1 MALAYLTINL
11 DAFTGDDHPPVSSYS
26 TITLDPG
33 ADHIDAAADVIHV
46 RTIVVSLDQQGKA
59 ATANGV
65 PCVDGKVPVVA
76 GVMYAVLAPRVLRDG
91 PHYIPALTAG
101 QVVDLSDYITPGA
114 PLTPDQA
121 AILTARI
128 EALETTPP
136 RTIAILGDS
145 ITENSGTWPA
155 RFEAGNE
162 AATSFYNDQRGAIGW
177 ALNRLKQPLKFVG
190 DFGVNGDTTAMILA
204 RVPDVIALAPGYVV
218 LLGGANDVTYTT
230 PAATIIANLSAT
242 VDALTAAGIRV
253 LLGEITPWTAAGPV
267 VANATQVAIITE
279 VNTWV
284 RSQSK
289 AVPVPWAGIMSDPT
303 TGNYLVSAFSTA
315 SPLHPNSEG
324 GARMGQ
330 VLAEVLS
337 GLVPTID
344 PFRPAGDPAQ
354 VLANPNQV
362 GAGVPTS
369 WAASNAAGAT
379 YVQSKVPR
387 TDNKPGEWVQ
397 FAVSANGSNEHFYQQ
412 IITPLNAK
420 IAAGDYVRG
429 LWEYEISG
437 AGAPFVTCYFKIEFR
452 NAGGAT
458 ILTTSD
464 NFALS
469 QPPAGA
475 AHYPSSGVMRTP
487 EVQVPALATM
497 VVFRAVMYGVATYRW
512 GRADLRKVAV
522 DQV

>member
-1 MALAYLTINL
+1 MSFRFQFRRGTTAERNASNPILAAGEPAVVLDSGQPAELVLGDGVTAMADLRSAVWDDDARLALADT
-11 DAFTGDDHPPVSSYS
+11 ATQPGDLG
-26 TITLDPG
+26 T
-33 ADHIDAAADVIHV
+33 AAAADVGDLATAEQGALADTAVQPADLTV
-46 RTIVVSLDQQGKA
+46 RTS
-59 ATANGV
+59 
-65 PCVDGKVPVVA
+65 
-76 GVMYAVLAPRVLRDG
+76 
-91 PHYIPALTAG
+91 
-101 QVVDLSDYITPGA
+101 
-114 PLTPDQA
+114 
-121 AILTARI
+121 
-128 EALETTPP
+128 PP

-162 AATSFYNDQRGAIGW
+162 AVAAFYNDQRGAIGW

-218 LLGGANDVTYTT
+218 LLGGANDITSTT
-230 PAATIIANLSAT
+230 PAETIIANLSAT
-242 VDALTAAGIRV
+242 VDALTDAGIRV
-253 LLGEITPWTAAGPV
+253 LLGEVTPWTATGPV
-267 VANATQVAIITE
+267 VANAAQVAIITE

-303 TGNYLVSAFSTA
+303 SGDYLVSAFSVA

-330 VLAEVLS
+330 ILAEVLGS
-337 GLVPTID
+337 LVPTID

-369 WAASNAAGAT
+369 WAASNTAGAT
-379 YVQSKVPR
+379 YVQSKVAR

-452 NAGGAT
+452 NVGGAT

-487 EVQVPALATM
+487 EVQVPPLATM
-497 VVFRAVMYGVATYRW
+497 VIFRAVMYGVATYRW

>member
-1 MALAYLTINL
+1 MVSPDPIAAERAHYLSLLGRTADDPALTLAELRSM
-11 DAFTGDDHPPVSSYS
+11 TGAGVDVRSAAEAK
-26 TITLDPG
+26 ITEQ
-33 ADHIDAAADVIHV
+33 
-46 RTIVVSLDQQGKA
+46 RM
-59 ATANGV
+59 
-65 PCVDGKVPVVA
+65 VA
-76 GVMYAVLAPRVLRDG
+76 GVR
-91 PHYIPALTAG
+91 T
-101 QVVDLSDYITPGA
+101 S
-114 PLTPDQA
+114 
-121 AILTARI
+121 
-128 EALETTPP
+128 PP

-145 ITENSGTWPA
+145 ITGNSGTWPA

-204 RVPDVIALAPGYVV
+204 RVSDVIALAPGYVV
-218 LLGGANDVTYTT
+218 LLGGANDVTSTT

-253 LLGEITPWTAAGPV
+253 LLGEITPWTATGPV
-267 VANATQVAIITE
+267 VANATQVGIITE

-369 WAASNAAGAT
+369 WAESNAAGAT

-429 LWEYEISG
+429 LFEYEISG

-475 AHYPSSGVMRTP
+475 AHYPLSGVMRTP

>member
-1 MALAYLTINL
+1 MSFRFQFRRGTTAERDASNPILAAGEPAVVLDSGQPAELVLGDGVTAMADLRAAVWDDDARLALADTAVQPADLT
-11 DAFTGDDHPPVSSYS
+11 
-26 TITLDPG
+26 
-33 ADHIDAAADVIHV
+33 V
-46 RTIVVSLDQQGKA
+46 RTS
-59 ATANGV
+59 
-65 PCVDGKVPVVA
+65 
-76 GVMYAVLAPRVLRDG
+76 
-91 PHYIPALTAG
+91 
-101 QVVDLSDYITPGA
+101 
-114 PLTPDQA
+114 
-121 AILTARI
+121 
-128 EALETTPP
+128 PP

-155 RFEAGNE
+155 RFETGNE
-162 AATSFYNDQRGAIGW
+162 AVTAFYNDQRGAIGW

-218 LLGGANDVTYTT
+218 LLGGANDITSTT

-253 LLGEITPWTAAGPV
+253 LLGEITPWTATGPV
-267 VANATQVAIITE
+267 VANAEQVAIITE

-330 VLAEVLS
+330 ILAEVLGS
-337 GLVPTID
+337 LVPTID

-369 WAASNAAGAT
+369 WAASNTAGAT
-379 YVQSKVPR
+379 YVQSKVAR

-452 NAGGAT
+452 NVGGAT

-487 EVQVPALATM
+487 EVQVPPLATM
-497 VVFRAVMYGVATYRW
+497 VIFRAVMYGVATYRW